1 MAKRLVIVL
10 MAGMLMLNLVACGN
24 TGAAENPSVQNSAEE
39 NSVEEDVAISET
51 ISEEDSVAT
60 EEVSEENSEVLEEV
74 DYSITA
80 VEAKINEIV
89 ATYPNEDSRQI
100 AAVVIGTNAKYMAED
115 EIEEVLNAY
124 EFSKEEVNQ
133 LFMDYFAMKAE
144 VVSTLNQI
152 AEGAT
157 FDEVPDYF
165 VLSPIYAYCLNPTEY
180 EECYNLEEE
189 YKRCFENHISTGNS
203 EYTCEVGHDEG
214 NPSIARMLIM
224 SMGIS
229 LGFSEFEEY
238 DECIPFADEYAKT
251 LEQ

>member
-1 MAKRLVIVL
+1 MKRKLVAVMVPVIVA
-10 MAGMLMLNLVACGN
+10 MCLVACGN
-24 TGAAENPSVQNSAEE
+24 HEDVSNVPEQE
-39 NSVEEDVAISET
+39 SVEISVSSEE
-51 ISEEDSVAT
+51 ISEEISVVT
-60 EEVSEENSEVLEEV
+60 EEVSEEVSEEASEEEEV
-74 DYSITA
+74 DYSLAAI
-80 VEAKINEIV
+80 EARINEIV
-89 ATYPNEDSRQI
+89 EAYPNEDSRQI
-100 AAVVIGTNAKYMAED
+100 AAVVIGTNVKYMTDE

-203 EYTCEVGHDEG
+203 EYACEVGHDEG

-251 LEQ
+251 LEQG